1 MRLGRNLGLMIL
13 AILTFSLHSCKED
26 ISQDNFAI
34 KTEQTMTDYL
44 ASNPSKYSDLKAIF
58 DRVVLGDSAASSL
71 TSVLSARGN
80 YTLFALNNEAIETYI
95 KTNLGL
101 SSIDELSD
109 DQAKLIA
116 YSCLIDNGN
125 NAAYEEADFPTDGG
139 TFDESNLNDRTLACR
154 LDTVGNES
162 FYVINTSAKVLSVNN
177 EVSNGMVHEVESV
190 IAPSSDNLYE
200 LIAAADNTKI
210 FAYLMQQTGWA
221 DSMNVPDRDVEY
233 ENVNR
238 DQTLTVNGAGTFNIM
253 QRRYLGFTAFVET
266 DDVFENAGIGIPAKQ
281 VDAEGNLT
289 NSDAILAA
297 VQAYCK
303 TVYTDATSEDLKSP
317 DNAVN
322 RFIAYHIIDGKMA
335 YDKLIRHFNEVNY
348 KYKDA
353 KKPQTV
359 NCPTNVWDYYTTVGP
374 YRGLIKITQ
383 VGDAGFEADMDHHI
397 YINRI
402 SVYNSKRNGDYKE
415 TGVVDAGVR
424 VSADNGS
431 YDNNALNGYYFPI
444 NKILSYDATVRKN
457 LGSERIRM
465 DITTMLPEILS
476 NSVRGGGLVAFPHEY
491 FDNITGESSGTQLLY
506 LVDFSGASWRDYQG
520 DELMAVGQYDFIL
533 KLPPVPQ
540 TGTYEVRM
548 GVSNNTLRGMIQMY
562 FGSDPLRLAPV
573 GLPYDM
579 RQSVSDNV
587 NIPWVA
593 DGDDAVTNAENDRNL
608 RNQGYMKAPNYFT
621 ATGTETPVRNIGG
634 ATAALRKI
642 VTTVTMKA
650 GETYYMR
657 FKSALKKAD
666 SQFFMDYFEYVPTS
680 VYNGPTEEDI
690 W

>member
-80 YTLFALNNEAIETYI
+80 YTLFAPNNEAIETYI

-116 YSCLIDNGN
+116 YSCLIDNGS

-210 FAYLMQQTGWA
+210 FAYLMRQTGWA

-289 NSDAILAA
+289 NADAILAA
-297 VQAYCK
+297 VKAYCK
-303 TVYTDATSEDLKSP
+303 TIYTDATSEELTSP
-317 DNAVN
+317 NNAVN

-374 YRGLIKITQ
+374 HRGLIKITQ

-402 SVYNSKRNGDYKE
+402 SVYNNKRDGDYKE

-424 VSADNGS
+424 ISADNGS

-491 FDNITGESSGTQLLY
+491 FNNITSESSGTQLLY

-548 GVSNNTLRGMIQMY
+548 GVSNNPLRGMIQMY

-579 RQSVSDNV
+579 RQSVEGNV

-593 DGDDAVTNAENDRNL
+593 DVEDALTNAENDRNL

-634 ATAALRKI
+634 AQAAIRKI

-680 VYNGPTEEDI
+680 VYNGTTEEDI

>member
-80 YTLFALNNEAIETYI
+80 YTLFAPNNEAIETYI